1 MNEKKENRFYLQKVE
16 PHHHLVVWDYR
27 AIVVFND
34 RNYTFLNFSSL
45 HGFLSLKISLIIL
58 LFIIFVDFVI
68 LNYRNDIFF
77 LNF

>member
-1 MNEKKENRFYLQKVE
+1 M
-16 PHHHLVVWDYR
+16 
-27 AIVVFND
+27 FND

-68 LNYRNDIFF
+68 LNHRNDFFF
-77 LNF
+77 LKISKHGKKVIFEFDFFK

>member
-1 MNEKKENRFYLQKVE
+1 M
-16 PHHHLVVWDYR
+16 
-27 AIVVFND
+27 FND

-77 LNF
+77 LISKHGKKVIFEFDFFK

>member
-1 MNEKKENRFYLQKVE
+1 M
-16 PHHHLVVWDYR
+16 
-27 AIVVFND
+27 FND

-77 LNF
+77 

>member
-1 MNEKKENRFYLQKVE
+1 ML
-16 PHHHLVVWDYR
+16 
-27 AIVVFND
+27 FND

-45 HGFLSLKISLIIL
+45 YGFLSLKISLIII

-77 LNF
+77 KKNF

>member
-1 MNEKKENRFYLQKVE
+1 M
-16 PHHHLVVWDYR
+16 
-27 AIVVFND
+27 FND
-34 RNYTFLNFSSL
+34 RNYTFLKFSSL

-77 LNF
+77 FKFLNMVKKSYLNLIF

>member
-1 MNEKKENRFYLQKVE
+1 M
-16 PHHHLVVWDYR
+16 
-27 AIVVFND
+27 FND

-77 LNF
+77 KFLNMVKKSYLNLIFLNKKSK